1 MLYGELARF
10 VFRLMGIKTKPKK
23 GGVQY
28 VGAQLLEEQGQ
39 QFADAPKA
47 NNNSWDSVWTQE
59 GKGK

>member
-10 VFRLMGIKTKPKK
+10 VLRLMDVKTKPKK
-23 GGVQY
+23 GGVQHA
-28 VGAQLLEEQGQ
+28 GAPSVEGQGQ

-47 NNNSWDSVWTQE
+47 NNFAWDSVWTQE